1 MGDAV
6 VRQQFLD
13 DGTAVIELRGELDMA
28 INNALRVLLVETVTK
43 ATPARVVID
52 MLHVSFVDS
61 TGIGALVAGFNAA
74 NEAGIEYTVRSMAPF
89 VERQLRLVGL
99 YDQLSHAQ

>member
-13 DGTAVIELRGELDMA
+13 DGTAVIELRGELDLA
-28 INNALRVLLVETVTK
+28 INDALRVLLVETVTK
-43 ATPARVVID
+43 AAPARIVID

-74 NEAGIEYTVRSMAPF
+74 EEAGIEYSVRSMAPF
-89 VERQLRLVGL
+89 VERQLRVVGL
-99 YDQLSHAQ
+99 YDQLARPE

>member
-1 MGDAV
+1 VGDAV
-6 VRQQFLD
+6 VRQQLLD

-28 INNALRVLLVETVTK
+28 INDALRVLLVETVTK
-43 ATPARVVID
+43 ATPTRIVID

-74 NEAGIEYTVRSMAPF
+74 NEAGVEYTVRSMAPF
-89 VERQLRLVGL
+89 VERQLRVAGL
-99 YDQLSHAQ
+99 YDQLAHSE